1 MLRSQHLCGCL
12 AFINWQ
18 RSQNDISG
26 RPRQHGASYYFEMSQ
41 QWQNTL
47 LHFSKKSLD
56 IRADSLVPGNWL
68 LQIISLDSRLMG
80 RAENSLADS
89 LVTWCWNCKSDF
101 HKSFLQKGF
110 EISQQTSSLQRVWNI
125 TADSLVPKSW
135 RLQIISLKRAW
146 QQTKVLEYHSSQV
159 SGISQQTSSSKKCLE
174 YHGRQLGGLK
184 LASKY
189 KY

>member
-101 HKSFLQKGF
+101 HKSFLHPKKG
-110 EISQQTSSLQRVWNI
+110 
-125 TADSLVPKSW
+125 
-135 RLQIISLKRAW
+135 LKYPSR
-146 QQTKVLEYHSSQV
+146 QVLYKE
-159 SGISQQTSSSKKCLE
+159 SGISQQTAWCQKADFYKSFLSKGLDS
-174 YHGRQLGGLK
+174 RQK
-184 LASKY
+184 F
-189 KY
+189 